1 MRQGVVSKKTTDG
14 RWIHRR
20 AKHTGL
26 SLIVVLLILVV
37 VSILGVGAIQIS
49 TLGERATRNDRDT
62 QIAWQSAEAG
72 LVDAELD
79 ILGLPVGAANNR
91 GAIFKRGATD
101 IAKFTPG
108 CSAEATT
115 RGLCYSLPTN
125 VLPDWLAVDFTQTG
139 NNAPTVELGAFTG
152 RTFASGTAGIQPAAS
167 PRYVIELVEEPELQ
181 ATTAVQ
187 NRKYLYRVT
196 SMGYGPNAHTRGV
209 VQMIYRN

>member
-1 MRQGVVSKKTTDG
+1 MQQGGTSYDKPIG
-14 RWIHRR
+14 RRR
-20 AKHTGL
+20 KAAGL
-26 SLIVVLLILVV
+26 SLIVVLLILVI
-37 VSILGVGAIQIS
+37 VSILGVGAIQVS

-79 ILGLPVGAANNR
+79 ILGLPASATNNR
-91 GAIFKRGATD
+91 GAVFTRGATD
-101 IAKFTPG
+101 ISKFQAG
-108 CSAEATT
+108 CSTDATT

-125 VLPDWLAVDFTQTG
+125 PLPDWLAVDFTQTG
-139 NNAPTVELGAFTG
+139 NSAPTVELGTFTG
-152 RTFASGTAGIQPAAS
+152 RAFASGTAGIQPAAS

-196 SMGYGPNAHTRGV
+196 SMGFGPNAHTRGV